1 VKLAVRLLAVIL
13 LLAAA
18 GAARAADIA
27 EFPIDQVLGRPDA
40 PVTII
45 EYASLT
51 CPHCAHFH
59 ENTLPKLKAE
69 WIDTGKIKMIYRDF
83 PTPPADLS
91 LGASMIAQCS
101 GKDRY
106 FGVLGLL
113 FKSQS
118 KWAASDEPLSEI
130 KRTVRLAGMT
140 GDQVDSCLNRQEIAD
155 AIEARAQAGAKAFG
169 IDSTPSLVIDGKIV
183 GGGEPY
189 DTISH
194 AVAEAVRKAGK

>member
-1 VKLAVRLLAVIL
+1 VKVAFRLLAIVL
-13 LLAAA
+13 FLAVS
-18 GAARAADIA
+18 AARAASIA
-27 EFPIDQVLGRPDA
+27 EFPIDQVMGRPEA
-40 PVTII
+40 PVTIV

-69 WIDTGKIKMIYRDF
+69 WIDTGKVKMIYRDF

-113 FKSQS
+113 FKAQT
-118 KWAASDEPLSEI
+118 KWAASDEPLNEI
-130 KRTVRLAGMT
+130 KRTVRMAGMT
-140 GDQVDSCLNRQEIAD
+140 GEQVDACLNRQEIAD
-155 AIEARAQAGAKAFG
+155 AIEARAQAGAKEFG
-169 IDSTPSLVIDGKIV
+169 IDSTPSLVIAGKIV

-189 DTISH
+189 ETISH